1 MSKLAMACA
10 SLALSLALAT
20 QVQACQRASQV
31 TKQQLFDAAT
41 SVFTAHVVEVTET
54 DGNSFPD
61 LSGVIA
67 SGSVHVLKVKFRT
80 IENIK
85 GAPSGDMTV
94 FSLSYGPGNCTIPM
108 MVGWDYVFFDNEKA
122 KHLITS
128 LDGSTPFLN
137 IDTPPAQTLL
147 TELRSYRK

>member
-1 MSKLAMACA
+1 MSKSASACA
-10 SLALSLALAT
+10 SLALALALAT
-20 QVQACQRASQV
+20 QAQACQRASQV

-41 SVFTAHVVEVTET
+41 SVFTAHVIEITEVDEK
-54 DGNSFPD
+54 SFPD
-61 LSGVIA
+61 LSGVLT
-67 SGSVHVLKVKFRT
+67 SGAVHILKVKFRL

-85 GAPSGDMTV
+85 GEPSDDRTV

-108 MVGWDYVFFDNEKA
+108 MVGWDYVFFDNSKA

-128 LDGSTPFLN
+128 LDGSTPFLQ

-147 TELRSYRK
+147 TELRTYKK